1 MKITETTD
9 YALRTMIELADSEGV
24 LSAIELSR
32 RIEIS
37 DKMMRCVL
45 NKLRSKGLVDSVR
58 GSDGGYRMVGSPRE
72 ITVYDVMEATEGT
85 MLIYPSIEQAPERG
99 INRYYI
105 SIQNNVDRMLKSVT
119 LHELGNIAT
128 KEE

>member
-1 MKITETTD
+1 
-9 YALRTMIELADSEGV
+9 
-24 LSAIELSR
+24 
-32 RIEIS
+32 
-37 DKMMRCVL
+37 MRCVL

-99 INRYYI
+99 INRHYI
-105 SIQNNVDRMLKSVT
+105 SIQNNIDRMLKSVT
-119 LHELGNIAT
+119 LHELRNIAT
-128 KEE
+128 KDNKKG